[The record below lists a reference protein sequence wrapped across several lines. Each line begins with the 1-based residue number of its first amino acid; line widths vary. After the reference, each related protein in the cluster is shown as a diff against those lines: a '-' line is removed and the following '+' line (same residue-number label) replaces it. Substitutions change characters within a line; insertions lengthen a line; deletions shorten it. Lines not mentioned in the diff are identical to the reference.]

1 MPVAGG
7 NDRRVPYAGSA
18 NGMAI
23 TPCARSPT
31 QVRRRP
37 RAAAIDEWYR

>member
-23 TPCARSPT
+23 TPCAPT